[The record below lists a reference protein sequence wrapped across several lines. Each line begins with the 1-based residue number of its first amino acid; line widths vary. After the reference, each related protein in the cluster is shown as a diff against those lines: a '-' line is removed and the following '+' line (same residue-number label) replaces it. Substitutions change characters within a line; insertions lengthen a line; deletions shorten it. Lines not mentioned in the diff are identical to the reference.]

1 MNSMKDKSHYS
12 NYMRRKYLLS
22 ALTQK
27 LQHKNWIS
35 FTKKV
40 EENANRKEKLEKQTY
55 DFSESLSNC

>member
-1 MNSMKDKSHYS
+1 
-12 NYMRRKYLLS
+12 MRRKYLLS
-22 ALTQK
+22 ALTKK

-40 EENANRKEKLEKQTY
+40 EENANRIEKLEKQTY